1 MRLLTFFKDL
11 WFGIKTFPIAVL
23 SSLILATFI
32 LGMEDQ
38 ELFGTAFSTFAMF
51 HFPTVLFALV
61 FSLWLHF
68 RDHIERSSRKS
79 ATWIAVI
86 VFSLI
91 LDITIQS
98 FANVEYRTAGAVFII
113 FFLVAAISVG
123 ILNFSAEKY
132 RSERILYQVAIRLML
147 TYVFSTVLFLGLLL
161 ALGGLDLLL
170 NVDVPNYIY
179 FRMAVF
185 VQVVGATL
193 ILAGLSVDLKS
204 QDLQQEANSLIIR
217 LFNYILI
224 PLTAIYVLI
233 TLGYLF
239 RSWFGEGAEAATLTW
254 LSLGYIGFAFVTF
267 LVGNLLP
274 AKDNSWWSPTLK
286 RLKLAFMMLI
296 LISMTLG
303 TIQLISLY
311 GFTINRLLLILF
323 SIWFGTSM
331 VLLFINPTQI
341 RRVFQTLILV
351 SIIGIFT
358 INQVPLSSQMS
369 RLEAIIPSPKT
380 ENSFSPEIEEEISS
394 IVNYLINNHPS
405 EELLANF
412 FDIEFDTSLTT
423 SYSKS
428 AFILDDVLG
437 INSVASE
444 LVEPD
449 VFLLAEPSNIGP
461 SLFKQSDIR
470 IALED
475 NSTENFQFSFSEKN
489 KMKYLIEF
497 SPSLEAISFSVDD
510 EKSGAKKELLKK
522 AFPPTFEEELVGS
535 LAVNN
540 DINAPYTLHFENDDV
555 SIDLVFTKV
564 AILKATLSS
573 VTFDAYI
580 RVK

>member
-254 LSLGYIGFAFVTF
+254 LSLGYIAFAFFTF

-274 AKDNSWWSPTLK
+274 ENENTWWNPKFK
-286 RLKLAFMMLI
+286 RLKLAFMTLI
-296 LISMTLG
+296 LVSMTAG
-303 TIQLISLY
+303 TIQLILLY
-311 GFTINRLLLILF
+311 GFTINRLLLVLF
-323 SIWFGTSM
+323 SLWFGLSM
-331 VLLFINPTQI
+331 IALFINPNQV
-341 RRVFQTLILV
+341 RRVFQALVLTTVIGLIV
-351 SIIGIFT
+351 VNQIPVNSQIG
-358 INQVPLSSQMS
+358 
-369 RLEAIIPSPKT
+369 RLAQIIPNP
-380 ENSFSPEIEEEISS
+380 NSSSSFTSEQEEEITS
-394 IVNYLINNHPS
+394 IVSYLLDNHPA
-405 EELLANF
+405 EGELSRF
-412 FDIEFDTSLTT
+412 FGISFDSTLTT
-423 SYSKS
+423 SYLKS
-428 AFILDDVLG
+428 RFILGDVLG
-437 INSVASE
+437 ISE
-444 LVEPD
+444 NAMAKVPRSHFFTEAIKIGSGIYKVSNIQLAVGNTQNEILAFPIIENNETMFEVQFD
-449 VFLLAEPSNIGP
+449 SGLSKIVVIDNMNGTELLNESFLPIFIDDLIKITSQDDYVAEP
-461 SLFKQSDIR
+461 FT
-470 IALED
+470 LEFT
-475 NSTENFQFSFSEKN
+475 NEKMQLN
-489 KMKYLIEF
+489 LVLIEVN
-497 SPSLEAISFSVDD
+497 SSNLDIISFSM
-510 EKSGAKKELLKK
+510 
-522 AFPPTFEEELVGS
+522 
-535 LAVNN
+535 
-540 DINAPYTLHFENDDV
+540 DIYL
-555 SIDLVFTKV
+555 IIK
-564 AILKATLSS
+564 
-573 VTFDAYI
+573 
-580 RVK
+580 